1 LNVVPAKTSAKDT
14 AEDTQMR
21 LRALLDE
28 NSMEGVNQEIH
39 PGDTMYE
46 YNHDWYYPAGFFAL
60 RSIRLAMLAAKKD
73 TVTSILDL
81 PSGYGRC
88 LRVFKAAF
96 PDAELT
102 ACDID
107 KRGVEFCAETLGA
120 MPVEGKDDPKETE
133 LTGPYD
139 LIWCGS
145 LLTHVGEPVWIRFIK
160 KFESVLAPGGILVFT
175 TFGRMIVERRLRPL
189 NDPLSFN
196 EEQTQQVI
204 EDYERTG
211 FGYCNSLGVG
221 EVENAPSDYGDCV
234 ATPAW
239 VCQTLQEQTPSLEFL
254 LYLEGGWGM
263 KRDEWAQ
270 DVIAC
275 IKRVPDDS
283 KSNSA
288 SGASSEADDVA

>member
-1 LNVVPAKTSAKDT
+1 MPAQTGNST
-14 AEDTQMR
+14 AEAQSN
-21 LRALLDE
+21 LSALLNEQSLD
-28 NSMEGVNQEIH
+28 GIIQEIH

-46 YNHDWYYPAGFFAL
+46 YNHDWYYPAGFSAL
-60 RSIRLAMLAAKKD
+60 RSIRLAMLAAGKD

-96 PDAELT
+96 PDAQLT

-107 KRGVEFCAETLGA
+107 KRGVAFCADVLGA
-120 MPVEGKDDPKETE
+120 IPVEGRDDPMDTE

-145 LLTHVGEPVWIRFIK
+145 LLTHVGVPIWIKFIK
-160 KFESVLAPGGILVFT
+160 LFESVLAPGGILVFT
-175 TFGRMIVERRLRPL
+175 TFGRKIVEGRLRPL
-189 NDPLSFN
+189 NDPLSFD
-196 EEQTQQVI
+196 EKQTKQVI
-204 EDYERTG
+204 KEYERTG
-211 FGYCNSLGVG
+211 FGYYNSLGAG

-239 VCQTLQEQTPSLEFL
+239 VCQTLQEQAPSLDFL
-254 LYLEGGWGM
+254 LYTEGGWGFN
-263 KRDEWAQ
+263 RDKWAQ

-275 IKRVPDDS
+275 IKAVPDEEFQ
-283 KSNSA
+283 N
-288 SGASSEADDVA
+288 GAEAAQQDADGN